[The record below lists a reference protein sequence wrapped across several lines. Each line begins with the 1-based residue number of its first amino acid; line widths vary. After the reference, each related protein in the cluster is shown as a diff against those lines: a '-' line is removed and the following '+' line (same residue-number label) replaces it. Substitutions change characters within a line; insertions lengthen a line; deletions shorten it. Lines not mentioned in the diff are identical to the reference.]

1 MVVEQQV
8 HPQDCEVTTG
18 KDAQGRVP
26 QLLFSVD
33 EFGAFVAENP
43 VPLGL
48 S

>member
-1 MVVEQQV
+1 M
-8 HPQDCEVTTG
+8 TTG
-18 KDAQGRVP
+18 KDARGRVP

-33 EFGAFVAENP
+33 GFGAFVAGNP